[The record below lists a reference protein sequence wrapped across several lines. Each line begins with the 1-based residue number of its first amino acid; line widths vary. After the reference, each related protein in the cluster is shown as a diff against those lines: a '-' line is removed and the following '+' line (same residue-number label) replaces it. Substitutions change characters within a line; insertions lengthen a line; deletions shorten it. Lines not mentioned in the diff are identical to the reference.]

1 MSTTSAIGGAVK
13 VIHGASEGVF
23 PVAGHGVHAVR
34 ASLVDA
40 FNIPP
45 DAMSFMNG
53 EQVSET
59 YILRPDDT
67 LEFCKQRG
75 NKGIR
80 RMFTKAEIRREY
92 TGYPDDVLA
101 DFFASVCHDDVS
113 REGQA
118 VWHEAVVDG
127 WFDERYSRKRAD
139 DGRDKAIPPN
149 SVRINGAVHNGLTLN
164 EWRLMDALLSADKV
178 SILVDDAIEVLYADD
193 APTTSTG
200 NRLKQALKR
209 LNLKSTERRWPF
221 TVHVENGWVSLDK
234 QSVPTVRP
242 S

>member
-13 VIHGASEGVF
+13 VIHGASDGVF

-40 FNIPP
+40 FNIPA
-45 DAMSFMNG
+45 DAISFMNG

-59 YILRPDDT
+59 YILRSIDT

-80 RMFTKAEIRREY
+80 RLFTKAEIRREY
-92 TGYPDDVLA
+92 TGYPDDVL
-101 DFFASVCHDDVS
+101 DEFFASVRHDDVS

-127 WFDERYSRKRAD
+127 WLDERYTRNRAD

-149 SVRINGAVHNGLTLN
+149 SVRINGVVCSGLTLN
-164 EWRLMDALLSADKV
+164 EWRLMDALLSSDKG
-178 SILVDDAIEVLYADD
+178 SMMVDDAIDLLYAND
-193 APTTSTG
+193 ASIASTG

-209 LNLKSTERRWPF
+209 LNQKSTERRWPF

-234 QSVPTVRP
+234 QSAPTVRP